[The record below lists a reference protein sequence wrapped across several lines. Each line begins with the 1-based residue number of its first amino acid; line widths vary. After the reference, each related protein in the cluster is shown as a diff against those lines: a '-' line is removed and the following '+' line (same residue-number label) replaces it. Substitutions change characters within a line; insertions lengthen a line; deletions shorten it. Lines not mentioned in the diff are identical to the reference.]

1 MKVKIKRTPVETE
14 IDGVKLSTLIPGL
27 TRDVPSTL
35 ALWLIA
41 KGYAQHE
48 MRAVTRRKPPKT
60 VAAGESTSDDFHRRT
75 VEDRRSRRW

>member
-1 MKVKIKRTPVETE
+1 VKVKIKRTPVETE

-48 MRAVTRRKPPKT
+48 MRAEARRTPPK
-60 VAAGESTSDDFHRRT
+60 ASAPGQSTSNDFQRRMLS
-75 VEDRRSRRW
+75 DRRSRRW

>member
-1 MKVKIKRTPVETE
+1 MKVKIKKTPVETE
-14 IDGVKLSTLIPGL
+14 IDGVRLSTLIPGL

-48 MRAVTRRKPPKT
+48 MRAEIRRTPPH
-60 VAAGESTSDDFHRRT
+60 AAASAQSTADDLHRRT
-75 VEDRRSRRW
+75 PTDRRSRR